1 MAIPDTQ
8 QKTADGIELH
18 FGTNH
23 LGHFLLTRLLQ
34 ERIEANGARIVVV
47 SSLLHQRGKI
57 DFATM
62 SKCVD
67 AAGVIS
73 KGKNSLYNN
82 SKLAN
87 FYHARELYKRGFDA
101 HVLCPGLCH
110 TDFFRAYN
118 PRWYHY
124 IIFSPVVWLLLRS
137 ASQGAEN
144 IVYCATD
151 NVNSDV
157 KNPAKGYF
165 VRNLKQTKSKVEF
178 DDEVGGRLWTES
190 EKLCST
196 ILIREMNKSNGSK

>member
-34 ERIEANGARIVVV
+34 EQIEANGARIVVV